1 MGKSNF
7 GRGKERRE
15 PGDTDI
21 S

>member
-1 MGKSNF
+1 MGKSNS